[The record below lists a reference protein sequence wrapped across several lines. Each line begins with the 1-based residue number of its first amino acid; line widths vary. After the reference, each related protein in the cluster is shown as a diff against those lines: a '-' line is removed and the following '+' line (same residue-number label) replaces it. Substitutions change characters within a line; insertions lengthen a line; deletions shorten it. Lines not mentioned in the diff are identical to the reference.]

1 MYPVLLLDAAVTS
14 AWGAKE
20 STDGYGSDPTRP
32 LQYPFESVAPHPV
45 GGRKFDLELGVR
57 ARYVTL
63 PTSILNSWFANEGD
77 DGWAYVEP
85 RPKIRGTAVGAEVT
99 LRGRPANGIFYVEF
113 VDSAMAPGYWDD
125 ADEDHLDGNFLVP
138 SSGLGLITVGANSA
152 YELRLVDLDQT
163 NGAIGFSLLAGG
175 GLGLG
180 VLVGGV
186 ERWTEDAIGN
196 PSYARYLAGEEPDS
210 RNGVSRLYPL
220 LDLNVG
226 VRTSFGEMVSWRVEG
241 GLHTLPYV
249 GTSVAVG
256 F

>member
-14 AWGAKE
+14 ALAAKE
-20 STDGYGSDPTRP
+20 SSDGYSSDPTRP
-32 LQYPFESVAPHPV
+32 LQYPFESAAPVPD
-45 GGRKFDLELGVR
+45 GGRKFDLEFGVR
-57 ARYVTL
+57 GRYVAL
-63 PTSILNSWFANEGD
+63 PANILDAWFANEGD
-77 DGWAYVEP
+77 DGWAYVSP
-85 RPKIRGTAVGAEVT
+85 RPQISGTAVGLELN

-113 VDSAMAPGYWDD
+113 VDSAMKAGYWDD
-125 ADEDHLDGNFLVP
+125 NDDDHLDGNYLVP
-138 SSGLGLITVGANSA
+138 SNGLGLITVGANSA

-163 NGAIGFSLLAGG
+163 GGAIGFSLLAGG

-180 VLVGGV
+180 VMVGGV
-186 ERWTEDAIGN
+186 ERWTEDALGN
-196 PSYARYLAGEEPDS
+196 PSYARYLAGELPDS

-226 VRTSFGEMVSWRVEG
+226 LRTSFGEMVAWRIEG